1 MADDT
6 YPDAPP
12 AEVTTES
19 ETKKKTK
26 KKVTKKKKKKVAQE
40 DKPIYPGG
48 PTQAEF
54 DAATPDQKKA
64 MQYQARAWKRKSPRE
79 RARQKKELA
88 HSMAFNKKRK
98 EYREYRDGLIR
109 DTDLT
114 PQEIKDELAETFDG
128 WTPKKGDRGSGGLG
142 MRTSRM
148 SSAEREKS
156 AAVFNQRWKVQD
168 AIRRYGKDAVGMH
181 PELGPIY
188 NKIKEEERLMETLD
202 LEDSVRMQMKQERLQ
217 KELDRSSRRR
227 SIEKAQRGMDEF
239 DARRAAELEKSRQ
252 IDQIGRVAQHP
263 IWAGDRPAYPM
274 DPITRSPNARKMHGL
289 PPLME
294 FRPLK
299 QDRMEL
305 PNPGPKPFSGYN
317 QSDLLD
323 RLTEES
329 PPRMPKEDNSL
340 EGPDEGTLPYQL
352 GSIGEGA
359 VGVSSDIYNSVGH
372 YLTGTSGRK
381 KRARAA
387 GKARVKSSL
396 GGK

>member
-128 WTPKKGDRGSGGLG
+128 WTPKKGDRGSGVWVCGPRGCRLRRGRSPLRYLINGGRCRMRFAG
-142 MRTSRM
+142 MGRTRSGCTLNWGQ
-148 SSAEREKS
+148 
-156 AAVFNQRWKVQD
+156 V
-168 AIRRYGKDAVGMH
+168 
-181 PELGPIY
+181 Y